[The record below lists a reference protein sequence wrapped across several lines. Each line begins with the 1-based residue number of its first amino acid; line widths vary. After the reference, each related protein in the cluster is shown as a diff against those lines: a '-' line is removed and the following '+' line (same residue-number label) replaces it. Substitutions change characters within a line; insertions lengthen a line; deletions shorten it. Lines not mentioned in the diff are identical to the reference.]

1 MKSREKPAGSSGTEE
16 KAAKAKVKDS
26 VFTNMFMIPEY
37 RLSLYRVLHP
47 EDEQVTKEQIGLI
60 TLKNILVNK
69 PYNDLGFFVGD
80 RLFLLMEQQST
91 WTENIL
97 FRMLFYIADTLQ
109 RYFQETNQSLYAEKK
124 VTCPAIELYVL
135 YTGSRKKRPKFLE
148 LVDSFYLTRAC
159 DINVRVR
166 FLYNGRKQDDILSQY
181 VRFTQICNEQYRSM
195 GRSRQAV
202 LEIIRLCQEQNVLRE
217 YLESREKEVIDI
229 MTSILDQEYNVN
241 LYVKMKEK
249 LAMEKGEKRGVQRSQ
264 QSVARRLCKKGFSSE
279 EIAEV
284 LDVDCSKVE
293 KWLKKDIVT
302 S

>member
-1 MKSREKPAGSSGTEE
+1 MKSREKPEGSSGEEE

-26 VFTNMFMIPEY
+26 VFTNM
-37 RLSLYRVLHP
+37 
-47 EDEQVTKEQIGLI
+47 
-60 TLKNILVNK
+60 
-69 PYNDLGFFVGD
+69 
-80 RLFLLMEQQST
+80 
-91 WTENIL
+91 
-97 FRMLFYIADTLQ
+97 Q

-202 LEIIRLCQEQNVLRE
+202 LEIIRLCREQNVLRE

-249 LAMEKGEKRGVQRSQ
+249 LAMEKGEKRGEKRGIERSQ
-264 QSVARRLCKKGFSSE
+264 QLLARRLCKKGFSSE